1 MTTYGAAPRNDM
13 QGLFQRPVKGCSL
26 CPVIISAEL
35 LIPDDFKV
43 IFSSSRLSREV
54 RSLQPWLRAVNRDLG

>member
-13 QGLFQRPVKGCSL
+13 QGLFQQPVKVFTL